1 VCGQP
6 SNGTLS
12 VPDTMLSLH
21 APTSDRWLAQVES
34 RVDLLLIDHAHC
46 EKKAA
51 GVAMNLLFSYVE
63 HVELTRAMTE
73 IVQEELDHFHQVRTL
88 LDRRG
93 IRFYKL
99 SPSQYAARLHEL
111 VDKRE
116 PRRAVDRLLVAALI
130 EARSC
135 ERFGLLRD
143 RLADR
148 ELADFYGSLFESEAR
163 HHSTYVRLAKNF
175 LPENQVR
182 ERLAELAAAE
192 AAIVVAGEDQPRMH
206 S

>member
-1 VCGQP
+1 
-6 SNGTLS
+6 
-12 VPDTMLSLH
+12 MLNLCCST
-21 APTSDRWLAQVES
+21 PDRWLVQVES
-34 RVDLLLIDHAHC
+34 RLDLLLIDHAHC

-63 HVELTRAMTE
+63 DAELTRAMTE
-73 IVQEELDHFHQVRTL
+73 IVQEELDHFHQVRAIL
-88 LDRRG
+88 GRRG

-99 SPSQYAARLHEL
+99 SPSAYASRLHEL
-111 VDKRE
+111 ASKQE
-116 PRRAVDRLLVAALI
+116 PQRAVDRLLVAALI

-148 ELADFYGSLFESEAR
+148 GLADFYGSLFESEAR

-175 LPENQVR
+175 MDEDEVR
-182 ERLAELAAAE
+182 QRLAELATAE
-192 AAIVVAGEDQPRMH
+192 AKIISAGEKEPRMH

>member
-1 VCGQP
+1 
-6 SNGTLS
+6 
-12 VPDTMLSLH
+12 MLSLQT
-21 APTSDRWLAQVES
+21 ATSDRWFAQVAQ
-34 RVDLLLIDHAHC
+34 RLDLLLIDHAHC

-63 HVELTRAMTE
+63 HDDLTRAMTE
-73 IVQEELDHFHQVRTL
+73 IVAEELDHFHQVRAL

-93 IRFYKL
+93 IRFFKL
-99 SPSQYAARLHEL
+99 SPSGYGAKLHEL
-111 VDKRE
+111 VTKQE

-148 ELADFYGSLFESEAR
+148 ELADFYASLFESEAR

-175 LPENQVR
+175 LPDDAVH

-192 AAIVVAGEDQPRMH
+192 GRIIAQGETEARMH

>member
-1 VCGQP
+1 
-6 SNGTLS
+6 
-12 VPDTMLSLH
+12 MLSLH
-21 APTSDRWLAQVES
+21 VSTPPRWLTQVES
-34 RVDLLLIDHAHC
+34 RLDLLLIDHAHC

-63 HVELTRAMTE
+63 HEKLTRAMTE
-73 IVQEELDHFHQVRTL
+73 IVQEELDHFHRVRAI

-99 SPSQYAARLHEL
+99 SPSAYGLRLHEL
-111 VDKRE
+111 VSKQE
-116 PRRAVDRLLVAALI
+116 PQRAVDRLLVAALI

-143 RLADR
+143 HLLDR
-148 ELADFYGSLFESEAR
+148 ELAHFYGSLFESEAR
-163 HHSTYVRLAKNF
+163 HHSTYVRLAGHF
-175 LPENQVR
+175 QPEEAVR
-182 ERLAELAAAE
+182 TRLAELAEAE
-192 AAIVVAGEDQPRMH
+192 GRIIAAGEDQPRMH

>member
-1 VCGQP
+1 
-6 SNGTLS
+6 
-12 VPDTMLSLH
+12 MLSLH
-21 APTSDRWLAQVES
+21 APTPDRWLVQVQE
-34 RVDLLLIDHAHC
+34 RIDLLLIDHAHC

-51 GVAMNLLFSYVE
+51 GVAMNLLFAYVE
-63 HVELTRAMTE
+63 HRELTRAMTE
-73 IVQEELDHFHQVRTL
+73 IVQEELDHFHQVRAL

-99 SPSQYAARLHEL
+99 PPSRYGERLHEL
-111 VDKRE
+111 VGKNE
-116 PRRAVDRLLVAALI
+116 PQRAVDRLLVAGLI

-148 ELADFYGSLFESEAR
+148 ELSAFYGSLFESEAR
-163 HHSTYVRLAKNF
+163 HHSTYVRLAKEF
-175 LPENQVR
+175 LPDESVHS
-182 ERLAELAAAE
+182 RLAELAKAE
-192 AAIVVAGEDQPRMH
+192 AAIIAAGEAEARMH

>member
-1 VCGQP
+1 ML
-6 SNGTLS
+6 NLS
-12 VPDTMLSLH
+12 T
-21 APTSDRWLAQVES
+21 PTPDRWLAQVEKNL
-34 RVDLLLIDHAHC
+34 DLLLIDHAHC

-63 HVELTRAMTE
+63 HAELTQAMTE
-73 IVQEELDHFHQVRTL
+73 IVQEELDHFHQVRGL

-99 SPSQYAARLHEL
+99 SPSAYGSKLHEL
-111 VDKRE
+111 VSKHE
-116 PRRAVDRLLVAALI
+116 PQRAVDRLLVAGLI

-143 RLADR
+143 RLTDR

-163 HHSTYVRLAKNF
+163 HHSTYVRLAKDF
-175 LPENQVR
+175 LDEDAVHR
-182 ERLAELAAAE
+182 RLKELSDAEG
-192 AAIVVAGEDQPRMH
+192 AIIAAGEDKPRMH

>member
-1 VCGQP
+1 MT
-6 SNGTLS
+6 SI
-12 VPDTMLSLH
+12 MLNLH
-21 APTSDRWLAQVES
+21 AHTLERWLTQVES
-34 RVDLLLIDHAHC
+34 HLDLLLIDHAHC

-63 HVELTRAMTE
+63 NAELTRAMTE
-73 IVQEELDHFHQVRTL
+73 IVQEELDHFHQVRAII
-88 LDRRG
+88 DRRG
-93 IRFYKL
+93 IRFRKL
-99 SPSQYAARLHEL
+99 SPSCYGAKLHEL
-111 VDKRE
+111 VAKQE
-116 PRRAVDRLLVAALI
+116 PQRAVDRLLVAALI

-163 HHSTYVRLAKNF
+163 HHSTYVRLAKLF
-175 LPENQVR
+175 QSEHDIHQ
-182 ERLAELAAAE
+182 RLQDLSKLEAEIIAT
-192 AAIVVAGEDQPRMH
+192 GEDQPRMH

>member
-1 VCGQP
+1 VL
-6 SNGTLS
+6 N
-12 VPDTMLSLH
+12 LH
-21 APTSDRWLAQVES
+21 IPTPERWLKQVENHI
-34 RVDLLLIDHAHC
+34 DLLLIDHAHC

-63 HVELTRAMTE
+63 HNELTKAMTE
-73 IVQEELDHFHQVRTL
+73 IVQEELDHFHQVRAI

-99 SPSQYAARLHEL
+99 PPSEYAAKLHEL
-111 VDKRE
+111 VDKHE
-116 PRRAVDRLLVAALI
+116 PRRAVDRLLVAGLI

-143 RLADR
+143 YLQDR

-163 HHSTYVRLAKNF
+163 HHSTYVRLAKYF
-175 LPENQVR
+175 QSEDEVH
-182 ERLAELAAAE
+182 ERLAELAKAE
-192 AAIVVAGEDQPRMH
+192 GEIIAAGEEQPRMH

>member
-1 VCGQP
+1 
-6 SNGTLS
+6 
-12 VPDTMLSLH
+12 MLSLH
-21 APTSDRWLAQVES
+21 APTPARWLSQVSANLEE
-34 RVDLLLIDHAHC
+34 LLIDHAHC

-63 HVELTRAMTE
+63 HANLTRAMTE
-73 IVQEELDHFHQVRTL
+73 IVQEELDHFHQVRAI

-99 SPSQYAARLHEL
+99 SPSQYGAKLHEL
-111 VDKRE
+111 VNKQE
-116 PRRAVDRLLVAALI
+116 PQRAVDRLLVAALI

-163 HHSTYVRLAKNF
+163 HHSTYVRLAKLF
-175 LPENQVR
+175 QPEEVVR
-182 ERLAELAAAE
+182 GRLAELAE
-192 AAIVVAGEDQPRMH
+192 LEG
-206 S
+206 